1 MALETYNM
9 TMPRTIYSGKDALKN
24 LQTVVAGAKK
34 VAVFTDKGILST
46 GLVELPLAQ
55 LKEAGVETLV
65 ISDLPP
71 EPTYGPVQQLV
82 DEFKASGAKVSLKGL
97 ALLLVKHSMAWAMAS
112 TPVAAAIFRGRFRTM
127 TASRIT

>member
-9 TMPRTIYSGKDALKN
+9 TMPRTVYSGKDALKN

-46 GLVELPLAQ
+46 GLVDLPLAQ

-71 EPTYGPVQQLV
+71 RAHLWP
-82 DEFKASGAKVSLKGL
+82 GAEAG
-97 ALLLVKHSMAWAMAS
+97 
-112 TPVAAAIFRGRFRTM
+112 G
-127 TASRIT
+127 